1 MKINKK
7 TTLFGL
13 LLLLFPLAALSAGT
27 TPRSAYLEYHVALKS
42 GLSVDAI
49 WPYSTKAAKE
59 EFERTFPEEF
69 RGRAFYLM
77 KAAAPHEVRITQET
91 IDGDKATLI
100 LVPTESHRRVTG
112 TATLKREDG
121 LWKVERVI
129 WQGE

>member
-1 MKINKK
+1 MEAAFRRVGSPRSMKINKK

-59 EFERTFPEEF
+59 QLCISDMGHNVGKGF
-69 RGRAFYLM
+69 
-77 KAAAPHEVRITQET
+77 
-91 IDGDKATLI
+91 
-100 LVPTESHRRVTG
+100 
-112 TATLKREDG
+112 
-121 LWKVERVI
+121 
-129 WQGE
+129 